1 MKEQVN
7 IVYRGGQGEIVEK
20 KSRFICTVLAV
31 NTEDEAIVFIEK
43 MRKQYWDATHN
54 CFAYVIG
61 ERQQIQ
67 RCSDDGEPSG
77 TTGRPMLDVLLGNK
91 LSNAA
96 VVVTRYFGGTL
107 LGTGGLVRAYSK
119 STQVGL
125 ENSVVFEKCCGKQVS
140 ISTDYNGIGKLQY
153 IAATMELHTLDT
165 EYTDKVVVKLLVP
178 EDKLDEMD
186 KKVTEATS
194 GKAKIEIE
202 DTVYYG
208 IHDKEVIIL

>member
-7 IVYRGGQGEIVEK
+7 VVYRGGQGEIAEK
-20 KSRFICTVLAV
+20 KSRFICSVHAV
-31 NTEDEAIVFIEK
+31 NTEDEAIAFIEK
-43 MRKQYWDATHN
+43 MRKQYWDAKHN

-67 RCSDDGEPSG
+67 RFSDDGEPSG
-77 TTGRPMLDVLLGNK
+77 TAGKPMLDVLLGK
-91 LSNAA
+91 QLCNAVA
-96 VVVTRYFGGTL
+96 VVTRYFGGTL

-119 STQVGL
+119 SVQAGL
-125 ENSVVFEKCCGKQVS
+125 KESIIFEKCCGKQVS

-178 EDKLDEMD
+178 DDKLNEMD

-202 DTVYYG
+202 ATVSYG
-208 IHDKEVIIL
+208 IHNGEIILL